1 MSSVEFMKPELKT
14 TPECAR
20 LLRIIEDRVI
30 ASRTTITMQSIEGFR
45 PFFEM
50 LYKNRCK
57 QALSAFIER
66 HQGAATIFEQKLVK
80 MAIEY
85 RQRL

>member
-1 MSSVEFMKPELKT
+1 MKPELKT

-20 LLRIIEDRVI
+20 LLRIIEDRLKT
-30 ASRTTITMQSIEGFR
+30 ARTTITMQSVEEFR

-50 LYKNRCK
+50 LHKNRCK
-57 QALSAFIER
+57 QALSVFIES
-66 HQGAATIFEQKLVK
+66 HQNSVTIFERKLVK

>member
-1 MSSVEFMKPELKT
+1 MTFELKT

-20 LLRIIEDRVI
+20 LLRNIENRLI
-30 ASRTTITMQSIEGFR
+30 MARTNITMQSVEEFR

-57 QALSAFIER
+57 QSLSAFIEN
-66 HQGAATIFEQKLVK
+66 HQNSISIFERKLVK
-80 MAIEY
+80 TAIEY